1 MRIIRV
7 FPRRT
12 NATPDDAL
20 AIVNRTPGFFDEA
33 DEVHVSVAFTY
44 DLPKAEWLAKQWS
57 VVAPVKIGGPATGMR
72 GDGFTP
78 GMYIKPGYVITS
90 RGCPN
95 RCWFCDAWK
104 REGNEVR
111 ELKINDG
118 WNVLD
123 SNILACSEDHIKK
136 VFAMLSRQKEPIQ
149 FTGGL
154 EAKRLKPW
162 IAEELKRLKVKQVF
176 FAYDTP
182 DDLEPLLYASEV
194 MQSAGFSTASHILRC
209 YVLCGYKGDTVD
221 KATNRMTETMQA
233 GFMPMAMLYRDKN
246 GRRDMNWSRFQRQW
260 ARPSIISA
268 VTNVGTHV

>member
-12 NATPDDAL
+12 NATPDDPM

-33 DEVHVSVAFTY
+33 DEVHISVAFTY
-44 DLPKAEWLAKQWS
+44 DLPKAEQLAKQWS
-57 VVAPVKIGGPATGMR
+57 VVAPVKIGGPATGEG
-72 GDGFTP
+72 GDDFTA
-78 GMYIKPGYVITS
+78 GMYVKRGYTITS

-95 RCWFCDAWK
+95 HCWFCDAWK
-104 REGNEVR
+104 REGNKVR

-123 SNILACSEDHIKK
+123 SNILACSDGHISR

-162 IAEELKRLKVKQVF
+162 IAEELRRLKVKQVF

-182 DDLEPLLYASEV
+182 DDLEPLRYAGEV
-194 MQSAGFSTASHILRC
+194 MQSVGFTTASHSLRC
-209 YVLCGYKGDTVD
+209 YVLCGYKNDTFD
-221 KATNRMTETMQA
+221 KALNRIKETMQA
-233 GFMPMAMLYRDKN
+233 GFMPMAMLYMDKEGKKNN
-246 GRRDMNWSRFQRQW
+246 GWSNFQRQW